1 MVYLREH
8 QMKRAQIASIVLLA
22 ACVSQSFAMTRTACA
37 AAGGTPT
44 WDTNSKRPGFT
55 GTYCSGGSA
64 EVRDQV
70 ITDMQPKKNGGKTPP
85 TKRPTKLDQ

>member
-1 MVYLREH
+1 MN
-8 QMKRAQIASIVLLA
+8 RALITSIVFLA
-22 ACVSQSFAMTRTACA
+22 VCSSPSFAMTRKACA

-44 WDTNSKRPGFT
+44 WDTNSQRPGFT
-55 GTYCSGGSA
+55 GTYCSGGSP